1 MATST
6 VTDAKGEGAS
16 LKRSPISSP
25 TRSPIKRLLRYVL
38 PYSWVLI
45 SSVTMMALVGLLD
58 AGRVLLIGPIFD
70 RVLNP
75 ESQGRTIQLFK
86 LPGTE
91 RYLNLQA
98 IVPSHFQNP
107 WTVVAF
113 ALVAAT
119 VLKGIFDYAGT
130 YLVNYAGFGMITDL
144 RDDLYN
150 AILRSSAAFFTK
162 HTTGTLLSTLVND
175 IERVQY
181 AMSGVLAEFLQ
192 QFFTLIFTAV
202 VVVLLGGKMAWVL
215 LLFVPIILYSSRRIG
230 RQVRSTTRGGQDKLA
245 EIQNILH
252 ETITGNRIVKAFGM
266 ENWELERFRTAAK
279 RLFRANLRLVAAF
292 AISSPL
298 MDIFGAIAIALLLLV
313 GRNQI
318 INHVFKAGTFVAFI
332 VAVFKLYDPV
342 RKFALFNNN
351 FQQAVGA
358 SSEIFRFMD
367 MEDEV
372 REKPSAKPL
381 AKFARLIRFENVSFS
396 YANLEDSP
404 FVLHDINLEV
414 KKGEVLAVV
423 GSSGAGKS
431 TLVHLIPRFFDVS
444 AGRIAIDDH
453 DVRDVTL
460 DSLRSQIGI
469 VTQETVL
476 FNDTVRN
483 NIAYGQPHVS
493 QKKVEEA
500 ARQAR
505 AHDFIKALPA
515 GYDTMIGERGV
526 RLSGGERQRIA
537 IARAILKNAP
547 ILILDEATSALDSES
562 ESLVQAALQDLIS
575 GRTVFVIAHRLSTVR
590 RADRIVVLDNGT
602 ISDIGAH
609 EELMQKLGTYR
620 RLYELQ
626 FAEADPPRATGVP
639 Q

>member
-6 VTDAKGEGAS
+6 VAGPKSAETPAKP
-16 LKRSPISSP
+16 RPIA
-25 TRSPIKRLLRYVL
+25 RLLGYVL
-38 PYSWVLI
+38 PYWWQFLV
-45 SSVTMMALVGLLD
+45 SVALMALVGLLD

-75 ESQGRTIQLFK
+75 GSQGRTIQLFK

-91 RYLNLQA
+91 RFLNLQQL
-98 IVPSHFQNP
+98 VPSHFQNP

-162 HTTGTLLSTLVND
+162 HTTGTLLSTMVND

-192 QFFTLIFTAV
+192 QFFTLIFTAA
-202 VVVLLGGKMAWVL
+202 VVVLLGGRLAWVL
-215 LLFVPIILYSSRRIG
+215 LLFVPVILYSSRKIG

-266 ENWELERFRTAAK
+266 ENWEVERFRAAAR

-298 MDIFGAIAIALLLLV
+298 MDILGAIAIALLLLM
-313 GRNQI
+313 GRDA
-318 INHVFKAGTFVAFI
+318 INKHVFTAGTFLAFI

-372 REKPSAKPL
+372 REKPGARRMP
-381 AKFARLIRFENVSFS
+381 KFTRAIRFVDVSFS
-396 YANLEDSP
+396 YSNSNESVGHAPL
-404 FVLHDINLEV
+404 VLHDVNLEV
-414 KKGEVLAVV
+414 RAGEVLAVV

-444 AGRIAIDDH
+444 SGRILIDDS

-460 DSLRSQIGI
+460 ESLRSQIGI

-493 QKKVEEA
+493 QKQVEEA
-500 ARQAR
+500 ARAAR
-505 AHDFIKALPA
+505 AYEFIRGLPE
-515 GYDTMIGERGV
+515 GYNTMIGERGV

-562 ESLVQAALQDLIS
+562 ESLVQSALQNLIS

-590 RADRIVVLDNGT
+590 RADRIVVLENGT
-602 ISDIGAH
+602 IADIGAH

-626 FAEADPPRATGVP
+626 FAEVST
-639 Q
+639 

>member
-6 VTDAKGEGAS
+6 VADPNLAGNPAGTSAAAS
-16 LKRSPISSP
+16 ANPRPLI
-25 TRSPIKRLLRYVL
+25 RLLRYVL
-38 PYSWVLI
+38 PYWWQFLASVLL
-45 SSVTMMALVGLLD
+45 MALVGLLD
-58 AGRVLLIGPIFD
+58 AGRLLLIGPIFD

-75 ESQGRTIQLFK
+75 GSQGRTIQLFK
-86 LPGTE
+86 LPYTE
-91 RYLNLQA
+91 RFLNLQQL
-98 IVPSHFQNP
+98 VPSHFQNP

-119 VLKGIFDYAGT
+119 VLKGIFDYIGT

-150 AILRSSAAFFTK
+150 SILRSSSAFFVK
-162 HTTGTLLSTLVND
+162 HTTGTLLSTIVSD
-175 IERVQY
+175 VEKVQF
-181 AMSGVLAEFLQ
+181 AMSSVLSEFLQ
-192 QFFTLIFTAV
+192 QFFTFIFTAA
-202 VVVLLGGKMAWVL
+202 VVVLLGGKLAWVL
-215 LLFVPIILYSSRRIG
+215 LLFVPVILYSSRKIG

-252 ETITGNRIVKAFGM
+252 ETITGKRIVKAFGM
-266 ENWELERFRTAAK
+266 ERWEIERFRAAAR

-298 MDIFGAIAIALLLLV
+298 MDILGSIAIALLLLM
-313 GRNQI
+313 GRDA
-318 INHVFKAGTFVAFI
+318 INKHLFTAGTFLAFI

-342 RKFALFNNN
+342 RKFAMFNNN

-367 MEDEV
+367 VEDEV
-372 REKPSAKPL
+372 REKPGAQRMG
-381 AKFARLIRFENVSFS
+381 KFTRAIRFAKVSFS
-396 YANLEDSP
+396 YSSENAGESP
-404 FVLHDINLEV
+404 LVLHDINLNV
-414 KKGEVLAVV
+414 KAGEVLAVV

-444 AGRIAIDDH
+444 GGQILIDDY

-493 QKKVEEA
+493 QKQVEEA
-500 ARQAR
+500 ARAAR
-505 AHDFIKALPA
+505 AHEFIGGLTE
-515 GYDTMIGERGV
+515 GYNTMIGERGV

-537 IARAILKNAP
+537 IARALLKNAP

-562 ESLVQAALQDLIS
+562 ESLVQAALQNLMS

-609 EELMQKLGTYR
+609 EELMQRAGTYR

-626 FAEADPPRATGVP
+626 FAEA
-639 Q
+639 